1 MWSVCKRRSESST
14 AVNAVI
20 DGKQRFEAIFDFFQG
35 RIALAPGFVFAER
48 PSLAIGGLSYKDLKA
63 NHPSVA
69 SRFDNYNLT
78 VMSVITDEEGRIN
91 ELFVRLNRN
100 KTLTGPEIRNAM
112 RGVVPQLTRR
122 IAESEFVRSR
132 IRFETQ
138 RGQDL
143 DLAAKLLLVEF
154 RGRLVETKRV
164 ALDRFAQEGVD
175 ADAKASDFER
185 AADRVEGILADMAE
199 IFIERDPLLSNQGP
213 LVPYYWLVRST
224 PKYARHLIRPFLVM
238 FDDLRRANRRMAS
251 EPESVQYVDPTLT
264 RYDALSRSINDPGSI
279 EGRYEILAT
288 LFEKHIGLNGRLTAV

>member
-1 MWSVCKRRSESST
+1 
-14 AVNAVI
+14 
-20 DGKQRFEAIFDFFQG
+20 
-35 RIALAPGFVFAER
+35 
-48 PSLAIGGLSYKDLKA
+48 LAIGGLSYKDLKA